1 MNIPAIIA
9 MSLIT
14 FLIAYPRSSPPKNP
28 PPIVAVIGAKR
39 SVLNYKSPGDALAG
53 HGCTWYISCTSRI

>member
-1 MNIPAIIA
+1 MNNPAIIA

-28 PPIVAVIGAKR
+28 PPIVAEIGATR
-39 SVLNYKSPGDALAG
+39 CVLNHKSPGDALAE
-53 HGCTWYISCTSRI
+53 HGCT

>member
-1 MNIPAIIA
+1 MKSPAITA

-28 PPIVAVIGAKR
+28 PPTVAEIGAKR
-39 SVLNYKSPGDALAG
+39 SVLNHKSPADASSAY
-53 HGCTWYISCTSRI
+53 GCTRCIFSTSGI